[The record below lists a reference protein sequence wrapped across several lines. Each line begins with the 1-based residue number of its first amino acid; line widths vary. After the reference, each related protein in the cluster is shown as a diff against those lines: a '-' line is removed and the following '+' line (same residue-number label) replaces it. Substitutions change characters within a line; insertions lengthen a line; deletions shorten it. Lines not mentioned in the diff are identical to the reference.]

1 MDDQRTWRITGGGD
15 AVGGFMIDIHDGVNQ
30 GAYIVTAQTLVE
42 AENKAKAEHVERF
55 HAPNAAPGTIA
66 QHVAAE
72 IANQLPASVQAEVAR
87 QLAAVSEDQ
96 IAQVLQQVETHLAA
110 KLATLAP
117 STTPTTS
124 SSTN

>member
-72 IANQLPASVQAEVAR
+72 IANH
-87 QLAAVSEDQ
+87 AAGV
-96 IAQVLQQVETHLAA
+96 VVA
-110 KLATLAP
+110 KLGTATL
-117 STTPTTS
+117 TVDELREMFVKTEGLK
-124 SSTN
+124 